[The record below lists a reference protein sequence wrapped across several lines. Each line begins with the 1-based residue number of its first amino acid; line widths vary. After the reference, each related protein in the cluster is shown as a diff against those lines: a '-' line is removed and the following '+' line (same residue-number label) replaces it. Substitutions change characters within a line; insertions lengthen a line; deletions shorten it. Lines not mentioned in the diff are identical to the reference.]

1 MSEVTDTPTK
11 KRKVFISSREEPY
24 PKRQRRQTESRR
36 YSPSRYIKPEW
47 EVPKGRGAALED
59 IPVIKDHVSQVS
71 RNNEFLKQLH
81 SIMYSHTCKT
91 KDVKKNLLAFTGLA
105 KEFDDDDK
113 TEWIENRLKSKS
125 LKFLKNVHLFL
136 GLKGDAKTMN
146 MDELSTE
153 IYDFLSSPSKGQVVK
168 KTFAFSLDTK
178 KKPKKASSK
187 KKDTKK
193 KRKSSGSS
201 SKGESSADEK
211 SDTEGSSKG
220 RGRRKKKDNKSDRS
234 QSGDEE
240 ESKKSES
247 ESEKKEK
254 RGRKRKSSESRT
266 TSKKESAK
274 KKKQKTSKSG
284 ADPKSLEAGQFMV
297 QYAPTSA
304 SSCQDKD
311 CKEKIKA
318 DEVRIGRAVKNVHST
333 GGECMMKWY
342 HPQCLMNSQIRFR
355 GESSKVESKKDLL
368 GWEDLTAKD
377 QKIVEKIL
385 EKAAKESAKED
396 KED

>member
-1 MSEVTDTPTK
+1 
-11 KRKVFISSREEPY
+11 
-24 PKRQRRQTESRR
+24 
-36 YSPSRYIKPEW
+36 
-47 EVPKGRGAALED
+47 
-59 IPVIKDHVSQVS
+59 
-71 RNNEFLKQLH
+71 
-81 SIMYSHTCKT
+81 
-91 KDVKKNLLAFTGLA
+91 
-105 KEFDDDDK
+105 
-113 TEWIENRLKSKS
+113 
-125 LKFLKNVHLFL
+125 
-136 GLKGDAKTMN
+136 LKGDAKN
-146 MDELSTE
+146 LNIDEISNE
-153 IYDFLSSPSKGQVVK
+153 IFEFLSSPSKGQVVK
-168 KTFAFSLDTK
+168 KTFAFTLDTK
-178 KKPKKASSK
+178 KPKPKKASSTK
-187 KKDTKK
+187 KKDTTKK

-220 RGRRKKKDNKSDRS
+220 RGRRKKDVSK
-234 QSGDEE
+234 SGDEE
-240 ESKKSES
+240 EEKS

-254 RGRKRKSSESRT
+254 RGRKRKSSESGSS
-266 TSKKESAK
+266 SKKETK

-333 GGECMMKWY
+333 GDSCMMKWY
-342 HPQCLMNSQIRFR
+342 HPQCLMNAQSRFR

-368 GWEDLTAKD
+368 GWDDLTAKD

-385 EKAAKESAKED
+385 EKAAKESKED
-396 KED
+396 